1 MTVSVDKNG
10 AVWTVIADRYEEARN
25 AVNPEHGRR
34 LLEAFQAFDA
44 DDTARVAVFWGAG
57 GAFCAGWDLK
67 YGATMTDPGKFQKE
81 IVDGLAFPIGA
92 KDASPGPMGV
102 SRLEVD
108 KPVIGAIEGPAVAG
122 GMELALWCD
131 FRVMAEDAYMGL
143 FERRWGIPLIDGGTI
158 RLPKLVG
165 LGRAMEIAMTGRKVT
180 AEECLRI
187 GLCEYITEPGHARA
201 FAEDLAARIAV
212 FPQAALLADKRS
224 MIECHGMPFHEALK
238 REWANGVDAVRKEGA
253 AGAAKFS
260 SGVGRHGDFSAFKPG
275 DA

>member
-1 MTVSVDKNG
+1 MTVGVEKNG

-25 AVNPEHGRR
+25 AVNPEHGRL

-44 DDTARVAVFWGAG
+44 DDSARVAVFWGAG

-67 YGATMTDPGKFQKE
+67 YGATMMDPQKFQDE

-92 KDASPGPMGV
+92 KTPPPGPMGI

-108 KPVIGAIEGPAVAG
+108 KPVIGAIEGAAVAG

-165 LGRAMEIAMTGRKVT
+165 LGRAMEIAMTGRKVM

-187 GLCEYITEPGHARA
+187 GLCEYITEPGNARA
-201 FAEDLAARIAV
+201 FAEDLAQQIAV

-253 AGAAKFS
+253 AGAAQFS
-260 SGVGRHGDFSAFKPG
+260 SGTGRHGDFSAFKPG
-275 DA
+275 D